1 MPLCNDITK
10 DREIRFT
17 HSPTEADQAEKAV
30 RLLTDIVGIELLK
43 PSRPNVLRVRYDV
56 REITLDLLESAL
68 VDVGFSLHNGL
79 VIRCKREIIA
89 YCEDALRSSLGVEAD
104 KQNSFSLTAPAQQL
118 NNLDPRPDHW
128 RNYT

>member
-17 HSPTEADQAEKAV
+17 NSPTEADQAEKAAG
-30 RLLTDIVGIELLK
+30 LLFDIVGIELAE

-56 REITLDLLESAL
+56 REITLNILESAL
-68 VDVGFSLHNGL
+68 IDVGFSLQNGL
-79 VIRCKREIIA
+79 AIRCKREIIA
-89 YCEDALRSSLGVEAD
+89 YCEDALRSSLGVETD
-104 KQNSFSLTAPAQQL
+104 KQNSFSLPKPAHPL
-118 NNLDPRPDHW
+118 NKLDPRPNHW